1 MEGLWNLTV
10 LIAVVVFF
18 ALLLQGRG
26 ASQALKAGFGIIVL
40 GLAAILGLG
49 LLGVVVHIAAG
60 VLGLL
65 VWFAVIALLVSVAAR
80 VLRGTA

>member
-18 ALLLQGRG
+18 AMLLQGRG
-26 ASQALKAGFGIIVL
+26 ASKAMKAGFGIIVL
-40 GLAAILGLG
+40 GLAAGLALGLVG
-49 LLGVVVHIAAG
+49 GLLKLAGVLLGVVLWA
-60 VLGLL
+60 
-65 VWFAVIALLVSVAAR
+65 AVIAFLVSVAAR